1 MYTRPCLNLYGQV
14 SGEIQGHYVSVKS
27 RSEPSVQDS
36 SDTTSAAI
44 LEICR
49 LPEKIV
55 GTLWFRKLW
64 FQNAAFSETWNSSG
78 FIAER
83 GGGLGA
89 EQLRCEWWSYLLHCC
104 SYHNLQPVATLN
116 TV

>member
-1 MYTRPCLNLYGQV
+1 VKLENAKLKKDRCLEPVRSVQCAVSRKTQKYINTRPCLNLYGQV

-55 GTLWFRKLW
+55 GTLWFRKL
-64 FQNAAFSETWNSSG
+64 
-78 FIAER
+78 
-83 GGGLGA
+83 
-89 EQLRCEWWSYLLHCC
+89 
-104 SYHNLQPVATLN
+104 
-116 TV
+116 